1 MKSRLYCAIVC
12 YILAAVLLFLCVP
25 FVKRMTY
32 PKTSAVHITKA
43 LQKGEQITKDYVA
56 GIEIGALEMP
66 EDLVLLTEDS
76 IGRYAAVDLVKGD
89 ILFHSKL
96 SQLPMDGEVPKD
108 ILPEDETSQLVML
121 KMIDGSEYPMPET
134 GDVVKLNLFDK
145 KLRDIPELQ
154 FVRVLTVIPKE
165 EKEEEVFV
173 TIAVNE
179 IQKKYLN
186 RHRENSFYASVIVRS
201 NEELAEKLLLEQKVY
216 FEEG

>member
-12 YILAAVLLFLCVP
+12 YIMAAVLLFLCVP

-32 PKTSAVHITKA
+32 PKISAVHITKA
-43 LQKGEQITKDYVA
+43 LEKGEQITKDHVA
-56 GIEIGALEMP
+56 DIEIGALEMP
-66 EDLVLLTEDS
+66 EDLVLLSEES

-96 SQLPMDGEVPKD
+96 SQFPMDGEVPKD

-121 KMIDGSEYPMPET
+121 KMIDGSEYTMPET

-165 EKEEEVFV
+165 EKEEVFV

-186 RHRENSFYASVIVRS
+186 RHREDSFYASVIVRS

>member
-12 YILAAVLLFLCVP
+12 YILAAVILFLCVP

-32 PKTSAVHITKA
+32 PKTSAVQITKA
-43 LQKGEQITKDYVA
+43 LQKGEQITKDHVA
-56 GIEIGALEMP
+56 DIEIGALEMP
-66 EDLVLLTEDS
+66 EDLVLLSEES

-121 KMIDGSEYPMPET
+121 KMIDGSEYTMPET

-186 RHRENSFYASVIVRS
+186 RHREDSFYASVIVRS

>member
-1 MKSRLYCAIVC
+1 M
-12 YILAAVLLFLCVP
+12 
-25 FVKRMTY
+25 
-32 PKTSAVHITKA
+32 
-43 LQKGEQITKDYVA
+43 
-56 GIEIGALEMP
+56 
-66 EDLVLLTEDS
+66 
-76 IGRYAAVDLVKGD
+76 
-89 ILFHSKL
+89 
-96 SQLPMDGEVPKD
+96 PKD

-121 KMIDGSEYPMPET
+121 KMIDGSEYTMPET

-186 RHRENSFYASVIVRS
+186 RHREDSFYASVIVRS

>member
-1 MKSRLYCAIVC
+1 
-12 YILAAVLLFLCVP
+12 
-25 FVKRMTY
+25 MTY

-43 LQKGEQITKDYVA
+43 LQKGEQITKDHVA
-56 GIEIGALEMP
+56 DIEIGALEMP
-66 EDLVLLTEDS
+66 EDLVLLSEDS

-121 KMIDGSEYPMPET
+121 KMIDGSEYTMPET

-165 EKEEEVFV
+165 EKEEVFV

-186 RHRENSFYASVIVRS
+186 RHREDSFYASVIVRS

>member
-12 YILAAVLLFLCVP
+12 YIMAAVLLFFCVP

-32 PKTSAVHITKA
+32 PKISAVHITKA
-43 LQKGEQITKDYVA
+43 LEKGEQITKDHVA
-56 GIEIGALEMP
+56 DIEIGALEMP
-66 EDLVLLTEDS
+66 EDLVLLSEES

-96 SQLPMDGEVPKD
+96 SQFPMDGEVPKD

-121 KMIDGSEYPMPET
+121 KMIDGSEYTMPET

-165 EKEEEVFV
+165 EKEEVFV

-186 RHRENSFYASVIVRS
+186 RHREDSFYASVIVRS

>member
-12 YILAAVLLFLCVP
+12 YIMAAVLLFFCVP

-32 PKTSAVHITKA
+32 PKISAVHITKA
-43 LQKGEQITKDYVA
+43 LEKGEQITKDHVA
-56 GIEIGALEMP
+56 DIEIGALEMP
-66 EDLVLLTEDS
+66 EDLVLLSEES

-121 KMIDGSEYPMPET
+121 KMIDGSEYTMPET

-165 EKEEEVFV
+165 EKEEEVLV

-186 RHRENSFYASVIVRS
+186 RHREDSFYASVIVRS